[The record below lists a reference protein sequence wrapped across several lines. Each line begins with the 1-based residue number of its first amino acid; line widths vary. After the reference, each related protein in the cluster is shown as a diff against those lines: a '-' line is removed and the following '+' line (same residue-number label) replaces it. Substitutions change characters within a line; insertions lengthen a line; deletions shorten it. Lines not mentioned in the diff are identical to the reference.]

1 MRLEDVLPY
10 LTTGGVIRRKSW
22 AEASRLYLSHDLE
35 GDEIIQFVAPDG
47 GLCGRFS
54 PLSYEFRVNDIKATD
69 WELVSPGK
77 TEEENDNNWVSALP
91 LPDGEVRHAQGEAV
105 VLGSWWVED
114 RTDCWW
120 FVENNHFTYS
130 ESREHL
136 LSWRNIAKGH
146 EKWSKFGPG
155 EHCYSDGPI
164 WAIRRS
170 ATGLVFV
177 SSDGYGLE
185 LFSADKELKEEDV

>member
-1 MRLEDVLPY
+1 MNLEQVLPH
-10 LTTGGVIRRKSW
+10 LTTGGTIRRKSW
-22 AEASRLYLSHDLE
+22 AEKSRIYLSHDLE

-54 PLSYEFRVNDIKATD
+54 PLSYEFRVSDIKATD
-69 WELVSPGK
+69 WEVVSPGK
-77 TEEENDNNWVSALP
+77 VEEDYNWVSAFP
-91 LPDGEVRHAQGEAV
+91 LPSGEVRHAQGEAV
-105 VLGSWWVED
+105 VLDSWWVED

-120 FVENNHFTYS
+120 FVENNYFTYS

-136 LSWRNIAKGH
+136 LSWRKIERGQ
-146 EKWSKFGPG
+146 EQGYRFGPG
-155 EHCYSDGPI
+155 EHCYGDGPI

-185 LFSADKELKEEDV
+185 LFSANKELKEDDK